1 LFFFNIVSTCVCLLQ
16 LAEVFEGEIDSV
28 MQSLGYCC
36 GRKHVF
42 SPQVLCCYGK
52 QLCTISRDAVYY
64 SFQNR

>member
-1 LFFFNIVSTCVCLLQ
+1 MFLFQ
-16 LAEVFEGEIDSV
+16 LGEVFEGEIDAV

-64 SFQNR
+64 SYQNR